1 MVPRMTRHHT
11 PKGFKQQIAV
21 FYASVKPLLMS
32 SSYYGEK
39 RTMLDADSKRALT
52 GSLLLFL

>member
-1 MVPRMTRHHT
+1 MTRHHT